1 MKMKFSSAFKFFL
14 VSMCCTGL
22 LITVFSLPYVK
33 NVRAQMETEMEIDME
48 DIMESIQESIQEDV
62 KQTIKQQ
69 VRQETTEVISENIVQ
84 PTVATTGD
92 PTITST
98 TTSCDL
104 TGTWLETGGNDF
116 NSSEAVTFFC
126 TQTGS
131 SVSCSGSSIIE
142 TFSISG
148 SLTNPSTCAYS
159 LSWTA
164 IRKDGTC
171 TDSGTVSATLSEDGN
186 TLSLS
191 ATTTGGSGTAIGC
204 GDPKTDSGT
213 FTKQ

>member
-14 VSMCCTGL
+14 VSMCCAGL
-22 LITVFSLPYVK
+22 LIALFSLTPVK
-33 NVRAQMETEMEIDME
+33 NVRAETEIELE
-48 DIMESIQESIQEDV
+48 DLMESIQESIQEDV
-62 KQTIKQQ
+62 KQATKQQ
-69 VRQETTEVISENIVQ
+69 VRQQTNEVISENIVQ

-186 TLSLS
+186 TLSGS
-191 ATTTGGSGTAIGC
+191 TTTTGGSGTHSGC
-204 GDPKTDSGT
+204 GDPEPGSVIL
-213 FTKQ
+213 TKQ